1 MTSTQ
6 PDVPST
12 SSSSAL
18 TFSPNPLG
26 FGPVPAGEAAVQV
39 VVVRNGTSEAA
50 NLAID
55 ASAAEFSIAS
65 GPTTVDAGQVAELF
79 LQYRSAAE
87 GTHAGTLT
95 ATGLS
100 GELGRC
106 SLSGTTIPSLTIDP
120 GAIAFGDVPVGQTRV
135 DSFFVTNAT
144 GSDVNLEL
152 ISGVGGTFTLSPSTV
167 RSTAVPTLIA
177 VTYVPDDV
185 GAAQAT
191 IRLSDALTASLSG
204 NGIVPEEPDDVNL
217 VAAQRF
223 KVEVPFDHARL
234 FLGAGVTSSPAGTF
248 SNVDGC
254 GLDADSNIYLSART
268 GRIFAQAGTD
278 VFLQADGGIDGDGF
292 AQLHQQGSDGK
303 AILSSNGATYVA
315 GKRGVVISAGVKVG
329 RKNGDSFDE
338 SAPDTDKIDNWT
350 KFFAAVDVVVAT
362 KLAYDAIRSYL
373 DDRKSTPPYKQ
384 CIEFVAAG
392 IASTAPFVGV
402 LGAAGKIPGITM
414 FGAGGISIF
423 SPAYTAVYG
432 VGGLALV
439 SLFPTMFGLIDA
451 TIWAGDDVGI
461 TAATGSVKVF
471 GSESVNVHSAKEVS
485 IEASTNKHK
494 DGGEIK
500 LMGKSISIGSD
511 VDSAKAPE
519 TSQIKMGA
527 QSLEI
532 RIGVGFITMN
542 AQGHIEL
549 GTGDNKI
556 TIGPEGIK
564 LDANCVTASGGASK
578 LELSDRKTQLAFED
592 HGKGGK
598 LVINQDLTSLYK
610 DPNNGVFFA
619 EENAVVKY
627 NTAHKLELDT
637 KGAYLYGKKQNLGL

>member
-100 GELGRC
+100 GELERC

-120 GAIAFGDVPVGQTRV
+120 SAIAFGDVPVGQTRV
-135 DSFFVTNAT
+135 DSLFVTNAT

-152 ISGVGGTFTLSPSTV
+152 ISVVGGTFTLSPSTV

-177 VTYVPDDV
+177 VTYVPGDV

-223 KVEVPFDHARL
+223 KVEVPFDRARL

-402 LGAAGKIPGITM
+402 FGAAGKIPGITM

-439 SLFPTMFGLIDA
+439 SLFPTMFGMVDA

-485 IEASTNKHK
+485 IEASTNKHQT
-494 DGGEIK
+494 GGTIALK
-500 LMGKSISIGSD
+500 GNKFSIVGIENT
-511 VDSAKAPE
+511 VPP
-519 TSQIKMGA
+519 TPSQIKMGA

-532 RIGVGFITMN
+532 RIGAGFITMD
-542 AQGHIEL
+542 AQGNIEL

-564 LDANCVTASGGASK
+564 LDANRVTASGGASR
-578 LELSDRKTQLAFED
+578 LRLSDEQAMLRFE
-592 HGKGGK
+592 GGGT
-598 LVINQDLTSLYK
+598 LGIDQDIASLYK
-610 DPNNGVFFA
+610 DRNNGLYFA
-619 EENAVVKY
+619 KEKAVVKY
-627 NTAHKLELDT
+627 NTAHRLELDAT
-637 KGAYLYGKKQNLGL
+637 GSYLFGKTQLLGV

>member
-120 GAIAFGDVPVGQTRV
+120 SAIAFGDVPVGQTRV
-135 DSFFVTNAT
+135 DSLFVTNAT

-152 ISGVGGTFTLSPSTV
+152 ISVVGGTFTLSPSTV

-191 IRLSDALTASLSG
+191 IRLSDTLTASLSG

-278 VFLQADGGIDGDGF
+278 VFLQADGGEKEDGF

-362 KLAYDAIRSYL
+362 KLAYDAIKSYL

-384 CIEFVAAG
+384 CIEFFAAG
-392 IASTAPFVGV
+392 IASTAPFVGGA
-402 LGAAGKIPGITM
+402 GAAGKIPGITM

-439 SLFPTMFGLIDA
+439 SLFPTMFGMVDA

-471 GSESVNVHSAKEVS
+471 GGKSVNVHSAEEIS
-485 IEASTNKHK
+485 IEASTNKHQ
-494 DGGEIK
+494 DGGTIELKGKAIK
-500 LMGKSISIGSD
+500 IGSGAG
-511 VDSAKAPE
+511 SATEPR
-519 TSQIKMGA
+519 TSSIEVRA
-527 QSLEI
+527 QSLVI
-532 RIGVGFITMN
+532 RVGSGVLRMDDEGN
-542 AQGHIEL
+542 IEL
-549 GTGDNKI
+549 GNDRNMI
-556 TIGPEGIK
+556 RVGPAGIE
-564 LDANCVTASGGASK
+564 LDAVSVVARGGAS
-578 LELSDRKTQLAFED
+578 S
-592 HGKGGK
+592 
-598 LVINQDLTSLYK
+598 
-610 DPNNGVFFA
+610 
-619 EENAVVKY
+619 
-627 NTAHKLELDT
+627 LELDDRQVKLSFGANDSLIMDPSRISLSRLHAGSVSIAPNFSALNYKEDAAIIASA
-637 KGAYLYGKKQNLGL
+637 KGLTLVGKRHNLG